1 MRWGSSMHALHV
13 SPETIQSIVGHADV
27 GMTKHYLHI
36 QDSIRQDAIDRFNK
50 AFPAKRSEPN
60 KSDDDSGKIIPFP
73 NVG

>member
-1 MRWGSSMHALHV
+1 MTSTYV

-36 QDSIRQDAIDRFNK
+36 QDSIRQDAIDRFSK